1 MERLKSTL
9 FCTVDCQ
16 HLKTRLLSTDSFPL
30 YRRVQG
36 RSEMMEH
43 EFLEQF
49 ISLTT
54 TKLTANVYTEFSP
67 YLSCKMS
74 SGNVVSVH
82 LMLHD
87 KANQAITRKND
98 YKCIYRII
106 TLSLMKMTVGA
117 FFLYCIECYMS
128 KPIKCCVSNQAMNQ
142 AMNQKGDCGLLQ
154 SESLFA
160 AALNQ
165 RGTYFRTLSHKT
177 CVNANPPT
185 GPNDA

>member
-1 MERLKSTL
+1 
-9 FCTVDCQ
+9 
-16 HLKTRLLSTDSFPL
+16 
-30 YRRVQG
+30 
-36 RSEMMEH
+36 MEH
-43 EFLEQF
+43 EYLEQF

-67 YLSCKMS
+67 YLSCTMGNWECCFCLTSNAARRSRS
-74 SGNVVSVH
+74 S
-82 LMLHD
+82 D
-87 KANQAITRKND
+87 YTKND

-128 KPIKCCVSNQAMNQ
+128 KPIKCCISNQ

>member
-1 MERLKSTL
+1 M
-9 FCTVDCQ
+9 
-16 HLKTRLLSTDSFPL
+16 
-30 YRRVQG
+30 
-36 RSEMMEH
+36 
-43 EFLEQF
+43 
-49 ISLTT
+49 
-54 TKLTANVYTEFSP
+54 
-67 YLSCKMS
+67 KMS

-98 YKCIYRII
+98 YKCICRII

-128 KPIKCCVSNQAMNQ
+128 KPIKCYISNQAMNQ

-165 RGTYFRTLSHKT
+165 RGTYFRSLSHKT
-177 CVNANPPT
+177 YLNANPLT
-185 GPNDA
+185 GSNDA